1 MILMGISILY
11 AIREQIHLKKII
23 MLLALAVCLPIISG
37 ITAAEAAAASDSGK
51 ILFVPL
57 DNRPITDKETRQV
70 AEKLGYDVVVPPE
83 SLLGTREQP
92 GDPDGLWQWLDKNA
106 PGAKAAVVSTDAML
120 YGSLVASRNHEL
132 TKNTINERVE
142 HFRSF
147 HEKHP
152 GLPIYGF
159 GTILRTLLS
168 ATHSGNGMEPAIYQQ
183 NAVLLR
189 DYSALRDKVE
199 MGQATKKE
207 KKELERLTREIRPE
221 AMEEWTHRHGL
232 NFDANK
238 ALIDLT
244 GQGVF
249 TFFFLGGD
257 DSALYSQTHYETRH
271 LREHGKNIGKTKLQI
286 TSGSDEL
293 AMVMMCRAICDDR
306 MDIPFIY
313 TVYNEGKGRTTIP
326 KYCNEEIGIDVDNTI
341 VAAGG
346 MQVPSPARAELVMA
360 INTDAD
366 GRTVDANG
374 PDNTIKPRKGTMY
387 FVNLVK
393 DLVDKG
399 YPVAVA
405 DIAYG
410 NGADN
415 ALMDQLHKENLQFK
429 LRAYGGW
436 NTATNTTGFL
446 IGTGLLTK
454 WMDKQAREELMLI
467 RYLDEWCYQA
477 NVRQQLG
484 AAVWMHPGYSQSTGN
499 LDGARDFASQQGTEL
514 MKEFARKNINLPAN
528 ISLKNLRI
536 SHPWNRLFE
545 CDIAF

>member
-1 MILMGISILY
+1 M
-11 AIREQIHLKKII
+11 KKII
-23 MLLALAVCLPIISG
+23 MLLALAICLPIAFS
-37 ITAAEAAAASDSGK
+37 ITAAEAARASDSGK

-70 AEKLGYDVVVPPE
+70 AEKLGYDVVVPPDT
-83 SLLGTREQP
+83 LLGTREQP
-92 GDPDGLWQWLDKNA
+92 GDPDGLWQWLNDNA

-132 TKNTINERVE
+132 TENTINQRLER
-142 HFRSF
+142 FRTFRES
-147 HEKHP
+147 HP
-152 GLPIYGF
+152 GLPVYGF

-183 NAVLLR
+183 NAVMLR
-189 DYSALRDKVE
+189 DYSVLRDKEE
-199 MGQATKKE
+199 MGLASKKE
-207 KKELERLTREIRPE
+207 KQELDRLQKEILPA
-221 AMEEWTHRHGL
+221 AMEDWTHRHGL
-232 NFDANK
+232 NFNANK

-249 TFFFLGGD
+249 TFLFLGGD

-271 LREHGKNIGKTKLQI
+271 LKEYGKNIGKTKLQI
-286 TSGSDEL
+286 TSGADEL
-293 AMVMMCRAICDDR
+293 GMVMMCRAICDDKR
-306 MDIPFIY
+306 DIPFVY
-313 TVYNEGKGRTTIP
+313 TAYNEGKGRTTIP

-346 MQVPSPARAELVMA
+346 MLVPAPERAELVMA
-360 INTDAD
+360 VNTNFD
-366 GRTVDANG
+366 GKTMDANG

-387 FVNLVK
+387 FVNMVKELVN
-393 DLVDKG
+393 KG

-415 ALMDQLHKENLQFK
+415 AMMNELHKEDLQFK
-429 LRAYGGW
+429 LQAYGGW

-454 WMDKQAREELMLI
+454 WMDKQAREELMLT
-467 RYLDEWCYQA
+467 RYLDEWGYQS
-477 NVRQQLG
+477 NIRQQLG
-484 AAVWMHPGYSQSTGN
+484 AAVWIHPGYSQSTGN

-514 MKEFARKNINLPAN
+514 MKEFAKKNINLPGD

-545 CDIAF
+545 CDIDF

>member
-1 MILMGISILY
+1 MRLNL
-11 AIREQIHLKKII
+11 KII
-23 MLLALAVCLPIISG
+23 MLLALTMVLSVVSG
-37 ITAAEAAAASDSGK
+37 FTPTAAASAVDSGK

-70 AEKLGYDVVVPPE
+70 AEKLGYDVVVPPDT
-83 SLLGTREQP
+83 LLGTREQP
-92 GDPDGLWQWLDKNA
+92 GNPDGLWQWLNKNA
-106 PGAKAAVVSTDAML
+106 PGARAVVVSTDAMI

-132 TKNTINERVE
+132 TQDTINERVE
-142 HFRSF
+142 RFRSF

-183 NAVLLR
+183 NAVMLR

-207 KKELERLTREIRPE
+207 KRELDKLTKDILP
-221 AMEEWTHRHGL
+221 AVMEDWTHRHGL
-232 NFDANK
+232 NYNANK

-244 GQGVF
+244 GQNVF
-249 TFFFLGGD
+249 SFLFLGGD

-271 LREHGKNIGKTKLQI
+271 LREHGKNVGKTKLQI

-293 AMVMMCRAICDDR
+293 GMVMMCRAICDDKR
-306 MDIPFIY
+306 DIPFIY
-313 TVYNEGKGRTTIP
+313 TTYNIGKGRNTIP

-346 MQVPSPARAELVMA
+346 MQVPSPERAELVMA
-360 INTDAD
+360 VNTNPD
-366 GRTVDANG
+366 GNTPDANG
-374 PDNTIKPRKGTMY
+374 PGNTIKPRKGTMH

-393 DLVDKG
+393 DLVNKG

-415 ALMDQLHKENLQFK
+415 ALMNELHKEDLQFK

-454 WMDKQAREELMLI
+454 WMDKQARDELMLT

-477 NVRQQLG
+477 NVRQKLG
-484 AAVWMHPGYSQSTGN
+484 AAVWIHPGYSQSTGN
-499 LDGARDFASQQGTEL
+499 LDGARDFASQQGTEW
-514 MKEFARKNINLPAN
+514 MKEFAQQNVNLPAN
-528 ISLKNLRI
+528 LSLKNLRI
-536 SHPWNRLFE
+536 TNPWNRLFE
-545 CDIAF
+545 CDIDF